1 MGNIVKEYTEE
12 AWQTELFNNHDQVD
26 FRMSGSNEV
35 LASKWTTDGTI
46 IMGIYNRIKKTGW
59 VRDTIMKK
67 LPYHKLNSLLK
78 RIIYHI
84 EHAKDSNEAIYWNKH
99 LDKLLDIHY
108 STKITLTK

>member
-1 MGNIVKEYTEE
+1 
-12 AWQTELFNNHDQVD
+12 
-26 FRMSGSNEV
+26 
-35 LASKWTTDGTI
+35 
-46 IMGIYNRIKKTGW
+46 
-59 VRDTIMKK
+59 MKK